1 MAWGSGDW
9 NVSLGQP
16 ELAEVTGE
24 VLWWFWVRPG
34 VLKGREAGSHP

>member
-9 NVSLGQP
+9 DGSLGQP

-24 VLWWFWVRPG
+24 VLV
-34 VLKGREAGSHP
+34 VLG